1 MIGITSTDPGV
12 VRSNDVLRR
21 AVETAQREEDE
32 KEDNLTEDPF
42 ADIELEAKLTCLHV
56 LTFTH
61 FLMMH
66 P

>member
-42 ADIELEAKLTCLHV
+42 ADIELKG
-56 LTFTH
+56 
-61 FLMMH
+61 
-66 P
+66 